1 MAISKR
7 KQKFWDVE
15 IPIIQKTTYL
25 YAFEP
30 EELDG
35 KTLIYDLT
43 RILRGKGTLLTA
55 KVKVNEKEVT
65 TIPKEVRILP
75 YFLRRMV
82 RKGTDYVEDSF
93 VLECKDAKLIIK
105 PLLVTRRK
113 VSRRIKN
120 ALREKAKKELAEY
133 LKENSS
139 EDIFREI
146 LQGKLQ
152 KILSAKLK
160 KIYPLSVFEI
170 KTIRVESQ
178 KEIIQSEIKKTKK
191 KKQEPVQENENSE
204 TGENTETQE

>member
-15 IPIIQKTTYL
+15 IPLIQKTTYL

-30 EELDG
+30 ESLDG

-43 RILRGKGTLLTA
+43 RILRGKGALLTA
-55 KVKVNEKEVT
+55 KVKVNDKNVT
-65 TIPKEVRILP
+65 TIPKEIKVLP

-82 RKGTDYVEDSF
+82 RKGTDYVEDSL
-93 VLECKDAKLIIK
+93 VLECKDARLIIK

-120 ALREKAKKELAEY
+120 ALREKSKKELAEY
-133 LKENSS
+133 IKENYV
-139 EDIFREI
+139 EEIFKEI

-152 KILSAKLK
+152 KILSIALK
-160 KIYPLSVFEI
+160 KVYTLSVYEI

-178 KEIIQSEIKKTKK
+178 KEISKPENKKTKK
-191 KKQEPVQENENSE
+191 KKQKPVQEEKNSE
-204 TGENTETQE
+204 TRENTEIKE